1 MEAILCGE
9 GLEKR
14 FVSGSGKRKRC
25 VKAVD
30 GVSLTLRKGETL
42 GIIGSSGCG
51 KTTTVNLLLGLLKAD
66 GGVVTR
72 RGRIGF
78 VGQDPY
84 TSLAPGWRVGRIV
97 AEPLLFSG
105 KCRRYEECREEV
117 RRSLSQ
123 VRLDPDTYEERLPS
137 ALSGGERQRV
147 GMARALIGRP
157 DFLIL
162 DEPTSMLDEE
172 VKGKVAKIIGE
183 VAAGG
188 EFGVLLI
195 THDIAMA
202 AELCGRLMVMEE
214 GRVIEEGR
222 SEELLAAPE
231 QELTRSLIEVATDVK
246 KYWQEYRGDGRA
258 EGAGE
263 T

>member
-1 MEAILCGE
+1 MEAILSAE

-14 FVSGSGKRKRC
+14 FVRGSGKRKKQ
-25 VKAVD
+25 VTAVD
-30 GVSLTLRKGETL
+30 GLSLILRKGETL

-51 KTTTVNLLLGLLKAD
+51 KTTTVKMLLGLLKPD
-66 GGVVTR
+66 KGTVTR

-84 TSLAPGWRVGRIV
+84 ASLAPAWRVGQIV

-105 KCRRYEECREEV
+105 THRRYEECREEV
-117 RRSLSQ
+117 QKSLAA
-123 VRLDPDTYEERLPS
+123 VHLAADIYEKRLPS

-147 GMARALIGRP
+147 SIARALIGRP

-162 DEPTSMLDEE
+162 DEPTSMLDED
-172 VKGKVAKIIGE
+172 VKGKITEIIGE

-188 EFGVLLI
+188 DFGVLLI

-202 AELCGRLMVMEE
+202 AKLCGWLMVMEE
-214 GRVIEEGR
+214 GRVIEEGP
-222 SEELLAAPE
+222 SEELLTAPRR
-231 QELTRSLIEVATDVK
+231 ELTRMLVEVATDVK
-246 KYWQEYRGDGRA
+246 TYWENHG
-258 EGAGE
+258 
-263 T
+263 